1 MRYLIFLLL
10 AFAMVDD
17 FGTALILTLLAWFI
31 A

>member
-1 MRYLIFLLL
+1 MRYVIFLLL
-10 AFAMVDD
+10 AFAMVDN